1 MKNNAIQQQNLY
13 IEQRENNRNGR
24 RFKKVRMAHPF
35 NNTCYFFKSLN
46 KPEEQLSAQN
56 TD

>member
-1 MKNNAIQQQNLY
+1 MKKNTIQQQNLY